1 MKHVVSVSLGSSKR
15 NHTVETEFMGENFK
29 IERIGTDGN
38 WNEAVNL
45 IRRLDG
51 KVDAFGMGGISLF
64 IYAGD
69 KKYVL
74 RDAKK
79 LLNEAKKTPMV
90 DGGGLKNT
98 LERQSIERVARE
110 GIVDFKGKNVMMVCG
125 VDRLGMAEV
134 LNELS
139 DKDKIIFGDLIYSI
153 GIPIPIRS
161 LKGLERLAHVIAPLV
176 VSLPF
181 DMLYP
186 TGDKQEVIVPKF
198 SKYYYGADII
208 AGDFLYIR
216 RYLPD
221 HLEGKTII
229 TNTTTAED
237 VELLRERGV
246 KLLVTTTPEME
257 GRSFGTNVMEALLV
271 AMIGKPADL
280 ITEQDYRVLLDKL
293 DFKPGV
299 LYLN

>member
-15 NHTVETEFMGENFK
+15 NHTVETEFLGETFK

-38 WNEAVNL
+38 WNEAINL

-64 IYAGD
+64 IYAGA

-110 GIVDFKGKNVMMVCG
+110 GIVDFKGKRVLMVCG

-139 DKDKIIFGDLIYSI
+139 DPDKIMFGDLIYSV

-161 LKGLERLAHVIAPLV
+161 LKGLDRLAHVIAPLIV
-176 VSLPF
+176 NLPF

-198 SKYYYGADII
+198 SKYYYDADII

-221 HLEGKTII
+221 HLEGKIII

-237 VELLRERGV
+237 VELLRQRGV

-271 AMIGKPADL
+271 SMIGKPADL
-280 ITEQDYRVLLDKL
+280 ITEQDYRALLDQL
-293 DFKPGV
+293 DFEPGI
-299 LYLN
+299 LHLN